1 MTLKILSPAK
11 INLFLHVTGIR
22 PDGYHNII
30 SLMCCIGLY
39 DIISMDFKAKK
50 ITVTC
55 NNPDVPDDES
65 NLAFLAA
72 RQFYKNLGKSDGLN
86 ISIEKHIPVGS
97 GLGGGSSNA
106 ATVLLSLNR
115 YYQEP
120 FSQEELMTMG
130 LAIGADIPFYIF
142 KQPAIATGIGEKL
155 KVFDRLDRFWVVLI
169 YPGFGVS
176 TEMIYKNL
184 DLRLTICKKK
194 VKNFLLNKQWFNPEN
209 HLCNDLET
217 VAASK
222 YPQIYEAK
230 KALIDCGASGSLMT
244 GSGSAVFGLFDDFS
258 TAQGAR
264 QAILKKHTW
273 DVYLT
278 DMLI

>member
-1 MTLKILSPAK
+1 
-11 INLFLHVTGIR
+11 
-22 PDGYHNII
+22 
-30 SLMCCIGLY
+30 MCRIGLY
-39 DIISMDFKAKK
+39 DIISMAFKAKK

-72 RQFYKNLGKSDGLN
+72 RLFFKNLGKNDGLS
-86 ISIEKHIPVGS
+86 IVIEKHIPVGS

-106 ATVLLSLNR
+106 AAVLISLNH
-115 YYQEP
+115 YYQKP
-120 FSQEELMTMG
+120 FSQEALMAMG
-130 LAIGADIPFYIF
+130 LSIGADIPFYIV
-142 KQPAIATGIGEKL
+142 KQPAIVTGIGEKL
-155 KVFDRLDRFWVVLI
+155 KTFDWLGSFWVVLI
-169 YPGFGVS
+169 YPGVSVS

-184 DLRLTICKKK
+184 DLGLTICKKK
-194 VKNFLLNKQWFNPEN
+194 VKKFLLKKQWFNPEV
-209 HLCNDLET
+209 HLCNDLEI

-230 KALIDCGASGSLMT
+230 KALIRYGAAGALMT
-244 GSGSAVFGLFDDFS
+244 GSGSAVFGLFDEFNK
-258 TAQGAR
+258 AQGAKR
-264 QAILKKHTW
+264 AVLKKYKW

>member
-11 INLFLHVTGIR
+11 INLFLHVTGRR

-72 RQFYKNLGKSDGLN
+72 RQFYKNLGKSDGLS

-106 ATVLLSLNR
+106 ASVLLSLNR

-130 LAIGADIPFYIF
+130 LSIGADIPFYIF
-142 KQPAIATGIGEKL
+142 KQPAIATGIGETVKA
-155 KVFDRLDRFWVVLI
+155 FDRLDRFWVVLI

-184 DLRLTICKKK
+184 DLGLTICKKK

-217 VAASK
+217 VAALK

-230 KALIDCGASGSLMT
+230 KALIRYGASGSLMT

-258 TAQGAR
+258 KAQGAR

>member
-1 MTLKILSPAK
+1 LTLKILSPAK
-11 INLFLHVTGIR
+11 INLFLHVTGRR

-72 RQFYKNLGKSDGLN
+72 RQFYENMGKSDGLS

>member
-1 MTLKILSPAK
+1 LTLKILSPAK

-72 RQFYKNLGKSDGLN
+72 RQFYKNLGKSDGLS

-155 KVFDRLDRFWVVLI
+155 KVFYRLDRFWVVLI